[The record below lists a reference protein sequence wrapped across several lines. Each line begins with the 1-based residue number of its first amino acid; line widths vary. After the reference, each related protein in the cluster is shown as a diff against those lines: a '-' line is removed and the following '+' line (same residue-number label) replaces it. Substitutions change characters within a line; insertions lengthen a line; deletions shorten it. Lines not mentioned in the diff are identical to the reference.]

1 MNQSEA
7 INELAT
13 ALSAAQG
20 EIQNAEKSS
29 DNPFFGSK
37 YADLAEVLNQ
47 TRPVAS
53 AHGLS
58 VSQFPFSDGDDVGV
72 ESILMHSSGQWMK
85 SKIQLPIQDFA
96 EGELD
101 NKGNQ
106 KHVNWGQESG
116 KILTYLRR
124 YSIAAIFG
132 IAQEDVDGN
141 INGAPGKPKKEVK
154 DKPWF
159 NEKPHLEKMRAEFT
173 EAIVKGERT
182 PEQIVR
188 TLRENFRVSSKMADA
203 IDGLCGPNP
212 YNEGQ
217 DAPPDDPF

>member
-1 MNQSEA
+1 MKTSEA

-13 ALSAAQG
+13 ALSRAQG

-47 TRPVAS
+47 VRPVFS
-53 AHGLS
+53 KHGLAII
-58 VSQFPFSDGDDVGV
+58 QLPFSDGGSVGV
-72 ESILMHSSGQWMK
+72 HTMLTHSSGQWVQEQ
-85 SKIQLPIQDFA
+85 IQLPIQDFA
-96 EGELD
+96 EGETD
-101 NKGNQ
+101 KGGNQ
-106 KHVNWGQESG
+106 KHVNWGQEAG
-116 KILTYLRR
+116 KLTTYLRR
-124 YSIAAIFG
+124 YSAAAIAG

-188 TLRENFRVSSKMADA
+188 TLRENFRVSSKMVDA